1 MGGGGEGVHPI
12 SEIRGIC
19 LWLAILFTESQ
30 RSNQIN
36 INVTT
41 VEPVLSGHLVYK
53 MLYNSGRNKKVKM
66 ESVTVTC
73 EQSVRL
79 FLFYFQKLSIQATKD
94 LIGTVLDEQVC
105 VALTPFGFYFLCIV
119 IVTVV

>member
-1 MGGGGEGVHPI
+1 
-12 SEIRGIC
+12 
-19 LWLAILFTESQ
+19 
-30 RSNQIN
+30 
-36 INVTT
+36 
-41 VEPVLSGHLVYK
+41 
-53 MLYNSGRNKKVKM
+53 M

-73 EQSVRL
+73 EQSVWL

-119 IVTVV
+119 IVTVVWDHHASVFNLNIQKITSNKE

>member
-1 MGGGGEGVHPI
+1 
-12 SEIRGIC
+12 
-19 LWLAILFTESQ
+19 
-30 RSNQIN
+30 
-36 INVTT
+36 
-41 VEPVLSGHLVYK
+41 

-66 ESVTVTC
+66 ESVVTVTC

-105 VALTPFGFYFLCIV
+105 TAFSPFGFCFLCIV